1 MWTLWILV
9 LHNKYT
15 LPQTTIL
22 SRYAFSNPFKVIFFY
37 SCRVVGIAVLITNSL
52 FVACKMFQLYPGT
65 DVWISRGAHTRLMHL
80 KGDSKFVR
88 EAVVTIFSIE
98 RLAGRNVT
106 GANSNRPRE
115 TQSQPSTTPNIWFC
129 QVGLFLVHVGSIN
142 VDIAVYILKFLKV

>member
-52 FVACKMFQLYPGT
+52 FVACKMFQLYLGT

-88 EAVVTIFSIE
+88 EGAVTIFSIE

-106 GANSNRPRE
+106 GANSNRPQGDPKSAIDN
-115 TQSQPSTTPNIWFC
+115 TKY
-129 QVGLFLVHVGSIN
+129 LVLPGRPFSGPRRQHKCRYSCL
-142 VDIAVYILKFLKV
+142 YFKVP